1 MTDSFDNALN
11 WVYPGRCGLCG
22 LLGPTAIC
30 DTCLAEFT
38 PLTRQSRVDV
48 DRLAIFSHYEGRA
61 GQAVRRLKFN
71 RVTSLAG
78 PMAERLAVMYE
89 REFSSSIDVIVPVPL
104 HWTRLFGRGFNQSRL
119 LCQGLPPSL
128 VRPAVLRRV
137 RATKPQSSLSA
148 EERLLTL
155 NGAFRAQ
162 EAMAGKDVLLV
173 DDVVTSGTTANECA
187 KVLRA
192 AGAKSVSLLAFA
204 GTP

>member
-1 MTDSFDNALN
+1 
-11 WVYPGRCGLCG
+11 
-22 LLGPTAIC
+22 
-30 DTCLAEFT
+30 
-38 PLTRQSRVDV
+38 
-48 DRLAIFSHYEGRA
+48 
-61 GQAVRRLKFN
+61 
-71 RVTSLAG
+71 
-78 PMAERLAVMYE
+78 MYE